1 MLGLLTRNESKS
13 ILKTASDDADTLSL
27 AHDNNSS
34 VGLPDSE
41 SLTTSKLD
49 DREYDFDF
57 EIINTAA
64 YRKAFNKARSKL
76 RPKEGSQAKN
86 PPHSPTSSGTGVPET
101 AKLPST
107 NAPSAI
113 HSVVASQKN
122 QFYSSRPN
130 ALSQDIGSHS
140 VLPEDS
146 AEGAHDGSGAMQE
159 EQYEAGLEH
168 QRPSTPKKSE
178 FPFGEYTVGTTIGTG
193 RKGEIKLAW
202 KKDRS
207 HRVAIKFIR
216 REPTASDTNHP
227 QKILHE
233 FVILRGL
240 LHPNIIRLYD
250 IFETESHFPVVLE
263 YISGGSLAQYVT
275 GRGLSDE
282 ISQRLFAQIVSAVG
296 YLHRKGIVHLGL
308 SCSKVLLNP
317 NQHAILTGFSNMKT
331 FDPED
336 TAINS
341 MFAKA
346 EDLELFAKEYGYDQR
361 DERGFMRGDL
371 MVDRLE
377 DPYYSDPEA
386 SLYRLYEGRKAD
398 VWSCGVIL
406 VSTQHGLIL
415 DTNDVKY
422 FMLAGCLPFDV
433 GAFYDP
439 LSRLKHICSVP
450 LIFPQYFPIRAQDLV
465 RRMVVVQP
473 HNRADL
479 GEVARHGWLRKYS
492 HVRYDVAVTPANRK
506 LASFE
511 KHVRRSFMGRPR

>member
-1 MLGLLTRNESKS
+1 MLGLLTKKESKS

-27 AHDNNSS
+27 VHENNASD
-34 VGLPDSE
+34 GLPDGGSVN
-41 SLTTSKLD
+41 TSKLGD
-49 DREYDFDF
+49 TEFDFDF
-57 EIINTAA
+57 EIINTAT

-76 RPKEGSQAKN
+76 RPKKGSQANN
-86 PPHSPTSSGTGVPET
+86 PPHPPTSSGAGVPET
-101 AKLPST
+101 AQLPSI

-113 HSVVASQKN
+113 HSVVASQ
-122 QFYSSRPN
+122 
-130 ALSQDIGSHS
+130 
-140 VLPEDS
+140 
-146 AEGAHDGSGAMQE
+146 
-159 EQYEAGLEH
+159 EQHEAGLED
-168 QRPSTPKKSE
+168 QLPSTPKYSE
-178 FPFGEYTVGTTIGTG
+178 FSFGEYTIVETIGTG
-193 RKGEIKLAW
+193 QKGEVKLAW

-207 HRVAIKFIR
+207 HQVAIKFIR

-240 LHPNIIRLYD
+240 SHPNIIRLYD

-263 YISGGSLAQYVT
+263 YIPGGSLAGYV
-275 GRGLSDE
+275 GMHGLRDQL
-282 ISQRLFAQIVSAVG
+282 SQRLFAQIVSAVG
-296 YLHRKGIVHLGL
+296 YLHRRGIVHLGL
-308 SCSKVLLNP
+308 SCSKVLLDS
-317 NQHAILTGFSNMKT
+317 NQNAILTGFSNMKT

-341 MFAKA
+341 MFAKV
-346 EDLELFAKEYGYDQR
+346 EDLELFAIEYGYDQR

-406 VSTQHGLIL
+406 VSTQHGLIS

-422 FMLAGCLPFDV
+422 FMLAGCLPFNDGTV
-433 GAFYDP
+433 EGQASDA
-439 LSRLKHICSVP
+439 LLRLKCICNVH
-450 LIFPQYFPIRAQDLV
+450 LTFPPYFPTRAQDLV
-465 RRMVVVQP
+465 KRMIVVRPQ
-473 HNRADL
+473 HRADL
-479 GEVARHGWLRKYS
+479 REVARHGWLRDHS
-492 HVRYDVAVTPANRK
+492 HIGYDVAVTANRK

-511 KHVRRSFMGRPR
+511 KHVRRVLWEGLVRVHSSTVEEREDRYAVTKSMNESTATRN